1 MKKNS
6 VCFSLHNMYIYDFKY
21 LINQFIHP
29 LINQNILELLKE
41 SNKFFLT
48 PISLKSS
55 NRLSFSGTDS
65 RWSKATRVL

>member
-1 MKKNS
+1 
-6 VCFSLHNMYIYDFKY
+6 MYIYDFKY
-21 LINQFIHP
+21 LINQFIHT

-48 PISLKSS
+48 PISFKSS
-55 NRLSFSGTDS
+55 NTLSFSGTDS